1 MVVKLEKNIMRII
14 TEFLEDLKMMYR
26 NKMAEG
32 GKLEMVEKNG
42 KRVPFYAADGKGKMM
57 HGGRVNKMG
66 GGRAMYGHGGHVS
79 IRDMEKACNKMA
91 GYQESS
97 QRKEDK

>member
-1 MVVKLEKNIMRII
+1 
-14 TEFLEDLKMMYR
+14 MMYPVQKKQKV
-26 NKMAEG
+26 NKD
-32 GKLEMVEKNG
+32 KK
-42 KRVPFYAADGKGKMM
+42 M
-57 HGGRVNKMG
+57 HGGHV
-66 GGRAMYGHGGHVS
+66 MYGHGGHVS

>member
-1 MVVKLEKNIMRII
+1 
-14 TEFLEDLKMMYR
+14 
-26 NKMAEG
+26 
-32 GKLEMVEKNG
+32 
-42 KRVPFYAADGKGKMM
+42 M

-66 GGRAMYGHGGHVS
+66 GGRSMYGHGGHVS

>member
-1 MVVKLEKNIMRII
+1 
-14 TEFLEDLKMMYR
+14 MYH
-26 NKMAEG
+26 NKKKMADG
-32 GKLEMVEKNG
+32 GKLKMVEKDG

-57 HGGRVNKMG
+57 HGGRVEKMG
-66 GGRAMYGHGGHVS
+66 GGRMMYGHGGHVS

-91 GYQESS
+91 GYQESG